1 LLAIKRAYLSPTA
14 LSANADCSSLL
25 EGVSQSFVWTRSG
38 DSLSFEKVEIENS
51 SDPNRMILS
60 GRLIYATRKF
70 LLTRKLKVKIGMFIV
85 ERDTSIN
92 EDSECVNVKEA
103 TTRN

>member
-1 LLAIKRAYLSPTA
+1 
-14 LSANADCSSLL
+14 
-25 EGVSQSFVWTRSG
+25 
-38 DSLSFEKVEIENS
+38 
-51 SDPNRMILS
+51 MILS